1 MYHRSW
7 YHEKPFVAGNWA
19 GLPAPFPAIGHRL
32 SCLESLYHLPQIPAL
47 ACLGSQCDCERAAPR
62 PYGHECPLCPNAINA
77 ALPECQNARKTR
89 VTDCQHYAI
98 CWDMNIL
105 AIANQKGGTAKT
117 TTAAALGVLLSRAGT
132 RTHLID
138 MDPQASLTT
147 AFGQRDPKGLLY
159 RALWQRESLPVVAV
173 AENLT
178 LSPSSIDLSRGETQ
192 FIAEPARE
200 YLLQACLE
208 RTAIPADATVILD
221 CPPSLGIL
229 SIACLTAAQW
239 LCVVVQPGGFEL
251 RTLVHL
257 DETVQIL
264 RERVNARLQVLGA
277 ILTNCHPRR
286 AITEDV
292 RDEVSRR
299 WPVLGQVR
307 ADARLLYA
315 TTSGKVYYLTRSK
328 AMEDYAEVVA
338 QLRRVAPWAELRLPV
353 SAASS
358 GS

>member
-1 MYHRSW
+1 
-7 YHEKPFVAGNWA
+7 
-19 GLPAPFPAIGHRL
+19 
-32 SCLESLYHLPQIPAL
+32 
-47 ACLGSQCDCERAAPR
+47 
-62 PYGHECPLCPNAINA
+62 
-77 ALPECQNARKTR
+77 
-89 VTDCQHYAI
+89 VTDGWHYVI
-98 CWDMNIL
+98 GQDMNIV

-117 TTAAALGVLLSRAGT
+117 TTAAALGVLLSRAGV
-132 RTHLID
+132 RTHLVD

-147 AFGQRDPKGLLY
+147 AFGKRDPEGLLY
-159 RALWQRESLPVVAV
+159 RALWQRESLPVVMV
-173 AENLT
+173 AQNLS

-200 YLLQACLE
+200 YLLQGCLE
-208 RTAIPADATVILD
+208 RTAIPEDATVILD

-257 DETVQIL
+257 DETVEIL
-264 RERVNARLQVLGA
+264 RERVNRRLQVLGA

-286 AITEDV
+286 AITEEV
-292 RDEVSRR
+292 RDEVGRR
-299 WPVLGQVR
+299 WPILGQVR

-315 TTSGKVYYLTRSK
+315 TTSGKVYHLTRSK

-338 QLRRVAPWAELRLPV
+338 QLRRVAPWAKLQLPASAV
-353 SAASS
+353 SSES
-358 GS
+358 